1 MESGSSSLI
10 EAAPRDTTVWLARIA
25 YFPGPSWTTAVNEQ
39 ESGDCGQKVILA
51 LYHRLI
57 HPDDRWLSAFVRHRD
72 SYVLP
77 FSPKNAPSE
86 FQLYIE
92 RVLGHTLGDEVT
104 AHIDN
109 ILIHSLDS
117 AKSAVVMQQV
127 AMLLNSTQ
135 IKINTEKSQYL
146 ISFINSCSYKYGHS
160 RIQLI
165 CRAKTVYDWPTQ
177 KKRSRSGNSQDHA
190 LGLAYAAQS
199 LQPWQW
205 TSTSRTDPCEFTT
218 NASLFAIGTILS
230 QNSHVTTIISRSL
243 TKEERNYDAAE
254 RELLGVVYA
263 LYCFTLVDAQQS
275 QLQQAAF
282 GSKPPLSP
290 AMPHYSAALDICNL
304 AWSARLI
311 YVARAQLTLS
321 NYM

>member
-25 YFPGPSWTTAVNEQ
+25 YFPGRLLSVTAVLDYSRERAG
-39 ESGDCGQKVILA
+39 ERGL
-51 LYHRLI
+51 RTE
-57 HPDDRWLSAFVRHRD
+57 AFVRHRD

-146 ISFINSCSYKYGHS
+146 ISFINSYHVQAIL
-160 RIQLI
+160 RF
-165 CRAKTVYDWPTQ
+165 A
-177 KKRSRSGNSQDHA
+177 NHFQDHA

>member
-10 EAAPRDTTVWLARIA
+10 EAAPRETTAWPARTA

-39 ESGDCGQKVILA
+39 ECGDCGQK
-51 LYHRLI
+51 
-57 HPDDRWLSAFVRHRD
+57 PFVRHRD

-77 FSPKNAPSE
+77 FSPENAPSE

-109 ILIHSLDS
+109 ILIHSLD
-117 AKSAVVMQQV
+117 
-127 AMLLNSTQ
+127 
-135 IKINTEKSQYL
+135 
-146 ISFINSCSYKYGHS
+146 
-160 RIQLI
+160 
-165 CRAKTVYDWPTQ
+165 RAKFA
-177 KKRSRSGNSQDHA
+177 NHFQDHD
-190 LGLAYAAQS
+190 LGLAYAAQP

-205 TSTSRTDPCEFTT
+205 TSTTRTDPCEFTT
-218 NASLFAIGTILS
+218 NASLFAIGAILS
-230 QNSHVTTIISRSL
+230 QSSHVTTIISRSL

-290 AMPHYSAALDICNL
+290 AMPRYSAALDICNL
-304 AWSARLI
+304 DRPAKHSPPSMSQQQI
-311 YVARAQLTLS
+311 PRAHPREIQDSDVLAAIVSFVERNRQQIWQHTGRKGGWEGWLQAELANFIPQS
-321 NYM
+321 SPYFVEREQAVYQDTS